1 MNEEIYA
8 LTNKDLVRE
17 LGARF
22 KEYRLH
28 YNKSQRAVA
37 EHTGLSIFTVNNFEN
52 GKGSG
57 ISLVNLLKL
66 LRTVEAL
73 EDIQKVLPPL
83 PASPMLLYKLQGKK
97 RKRASK
103 IEK

>member
-1 MNEEIYA
+1 MNADIYA
-8 LTNKDLVRE
+8 QTDKDLVRE

-28 YNKSQRAVA
+28 YNKTQREVA
-37 EHTGLSIFTVNNFEN
+37 EQTGLSVFTVNNFEN
-52 GKGSG
+52 GKGPG
-57 ISLVNLLKL
+57 IAVVNLLKL

-73 EDIQKVLPPL
+73 EDIEKVLPPL
-83 PASPMLLYKLQGKK
+83 PLSPMLMYKLQGKK

-103 IEK
+103 NEE